1 MIKLKYCVSFV
12 FVLLISQCVVA
23 QEVDDSVANTF
34 ADPVQCEIDSIK
46 ALIVPGISDS
56 TQAAYY
62 SEIAFISSCV
72 DTTLKYAKLS
82 LSLCKNTD
90 SMLVASNNDFIAWA
104 YYVSGNPTEAL
115 QYNMKCINYL
125 KKMGRANDL
134 AFSYIR
140 NARIYETLNY
150 NDSIFFYL
158 GKALDIQIRQQDT
171 AGIAWC
177 YSILGDVYF
186 NKNYYQS
193 ACEYYLKAVQ
203 LDSINGNTIS
213 MAMNSIG
220 VGVTLLYNKA
230 DTLHW
235 VDNLAKAQDWFRRS
249 VVLLDN
255 SNNRNNVDAIFSY
268 NDSYRCLA
276 KTFIELAKIYGEKS
290 YADSCLKYYMMAE
303 NYFKLE
309 HTATYIGMSTIYAD
323 YLIFNQKYQ
332 EASKFMQGVEKYI
345 DSGTSKKNLLDY
357 YSKLEEIYELTTD
370 YKNAYSTLKKIYALS
385 SELVN
390 DSTLIMMANAK
401 TEYYS
406 MAEKIR
412 HENAEKLHQEE
423 ERRLR
428 MFLFFVLTFSIMI
441 FVVFWNKRKVNHKLS
456 QQNEILNNQKSEIES
471 QRDEIEHQKNKIEHQ
486 QNNIISSI
494 VYAERIQRAA
504 VSSESDVSNLFPQ
517 NFVYYR
523 PRDIVSGDYY
533 CAIKCGRYSVM
544 VTADCT
550 GHGIPGAFLSMLG
563 ISSLKEFMSKESDA
577 ENPGTVLDRMRNF
590 IKATLVST
598 SSNYIGDGMD
608 MTICCFDFDN
618 MKLHYAIANQ
628 TLELVRAGNIIR
640 LRGDNMPVARYILEK
655 EHFKTMTLD
664 IEKNDIFYM
673 FSDGIEDQ
681 LGGEI
686 INGTGS
692 KLLLRNLEEILLEIS
707 SYPIDTQK
715 QLLNAKVEEWRG
727 SIAQVDDMTMVAIKV

>member
-1 MIKLKYCVSFV
+1 MIIVKYCVLFV
-12 FVLLISQCVVA
+12 VMLLFSQYLAA
-23 QEVDDSVANTF
+23 QEVGDDAVDSF

-46 ALIVPGISDS
+46 RLIVPGISDS

-72 DTTLKYAKLS
+72 DTTLKYAKQS
-82 LSLCKNTD
+82 LSLCRNTD

-104 YYVSGNPTEAL
+104 YYVSGNPSEAL
-115 QYNMKCINYL
+115 QYNTKCINYL
-125 KKMGRANDL
+125 KKMGRNQDL
-134 AFSYIR
+134 AYSYIR
-140 NARIYETLNY
+140 YARIYETLNY

-171 AGIAWC
+171 AGISWC

-193 ACEYYLKAVQ
+193 ASEYYLKAVR
-203 LDSINGNTIS
+203 LDSIRGNRIS

-220 VGVTLLYNKA
+220 VGVTLLYNKS
-230 DTLHW
+230 DSLHRI
-235 VDNLAKAQDWFRRS
+235 DNLNKAQNWFRRS
-249 VVLLDN
+249 LVLLDN
-255 SNNRNNVDAIFSY
+255 SDNRNNVDAIFSY

-276 KTFIELAKIYGEKS
+276 KTFIELAKIYGDKA

-323 YLIFNQKYQ
+323 YLIFNKKYQ
-332 EASKFMQGVEKYI
+332 EASKFMQNVEKYV
-345 DSGTSKKNLLDY
+345 DSGTSKKYLLDY
-357 YSKLEEIYELTTD
+357 YSKLEEIYGLASD
-370 YKNAYSTLKKIYALS
+370 YKNAYATLKKIYALS

-390 DSTLIMMANAK
+390 DSTLIQMANAK

-428 MFLFFVLTFSIMI
+428 LFLFFVLTLSIMI
-441 FVVFWNKRKVNHKLS
+441 FIVFWNKRKANQKLS
-456 QQNEILNNQKSEIES
+456 QQNEILNSQKSEIES
-471 QRDEIEHQKNKIEHQ
+471 QRDEIEQQKNKIEHQ

-504 VSSESDVSNLFPQ
+504 VSSENDVSNLFPQ

-533 CAIKCGRYSVM
+533 CAIRCGKFSVM

-563 ISSLKEFMSKESDA
+563 ISSFKGFMSKESDA
-577 ENPGTVLDRMRNF
+577 VNPGSVLDRMRNF

-608 MTICCFDFDN
+608 MTICCFDFEN

-628 TLELVRAGNIIR
+628 TLELVRGGSIKR

-686 INGTGS
+686 VNGIGS
-692 KLLLRNLEEILLEIS
+692 KLLLRNLEIILLEIS
-707 SYPIDTQK
+707 AYPIDAQK
-715 QLLNAKVEEWRG
+715 QLLNRKVEEWRG
-727 SIAQVDDMTMVAIKV
+727 NVAQVDDMTMVAIKV